1 MGTTP
6 WVLRLSHYHWG
17 LEEILEC
24 SFLESMKTISLGGY
38 LVSVS
43 LIFHKELSWPLVVTT
58 LTLAPPSSVN
68 IRAGPDFYVKPSNS
82 PRMHE
87 EFLFSK
93 QKRFN
98 YTPIYEYYT
107 AESITRDCKSGKA
120 RNRG

>member
-1 MGTTP
+1 
-6 WVLRLSHYHWG
+6 
-17 LEEILEC
+17 
-24 SFLESMKTISLGGY
+24 MKTISLGGY

-68 IRAGPDFYVKPSNS
+68 IRAGPNFYVKPSNS

-98 YTPIYEYYT
+98 YTQYMNITQQSQSQEIVKVVRQETEVKICNVCIPISYSLRRINDRT
-107 AESITRDCKSGKA
+107 
-120 RNRG
+120 N